1 MTAAR
6 ERRSEQSENTDA
18 AAAQA
23 DPTGQRRAYLRDLE
37 VRGASVATRRSYASD
52 LQQLL
57 EWLAERDLT
66 VADLGRRQV
75 RAFSADL
82 GRRGYAPATLARKLS
97 TLRGFAR
104 HLTESGVLAAD
115 PARSLPGPRRRR
127 RLPRVLS
134 VSDVD
139 TLVAATDGTEPLALR
154 DRVILELLYGCGLR
168 SMELVALRLGD
179 VQAAQAQLIV
189 HGKGGKT
196 RIVPLGEEAG
206 AALRRYLERGR
217 SELERSRSGAG
228 SAALELR
235 RESPLLLSRSG
246 RGLLTSDVR
255 RLVVKYSRLAGIDP
269 ASPHMLRHAYA
280 THMLERGADLR
291 AIQELLGHASIS
303 TTQVYTHVSGAHLR
317 RTYDLHHP
325 RA

>member
-1 MTAAR
+1 VTAPR
-6 ERRSEQSENTDA
+6 ERRSEQPETADNAVTR
-18 AAAQA
+18 A
-23 DPTGQRRAYLRDLE
+23 DPTGRRRAFLRELD

-57 EWLAERDLT
+57 EWLADRDLT
-66 VADLGRRQV
+66 VSDLGRRQV
-75 RAFSADL
+75 RAFSAEL
-82 GRRGYAPATLARKLS
+82 GRRGYAPATMARKLS
-97 TLRGFAR
+97 TLRGFTR
-104 HLTESGVLAAD
+104 HLTEAAVLAAD

-134 VSDVD
+134 LSEVD
-139 TLVAATDGTEPLALR
+139 ALVAATDGTDALALR
-154 DRVILELLYGCGLR
+154 DRLIVELLYGCGLR

-179 VQAAQAQLIV
+179 VQAAQAQLV
-189 HGKGGKT
+189 VRGKGGKM
-196 RIVPLGEEAG
+196 RIVPLGDEAA

-217 SELERSRSGAG
+217 VELDAQRRVAVVTER
-228 SAALELR
+228 R
-235 RESPLLLSRSG
+235 REAPLLLSKSG
-246 RGLLTSDVR
+246 RTLLTSDVR
-255 RLVVKYSRLAGIDP
+255 RLVVKYSRLAGMDP

-291 AIQELLGHASIS
+291 AIQELLGHASVS